1 MTRCGMSIH
10 LTIALWTVWAAWRWG
25 RWTQFPQCY
34 PTLLYISCCQLLY
47 EIFSHE
53 KFYVWRLEPDPIPAL
68 LCCTPFAFILWLLS
82 HLTRFPE
89 VEWKAA
95 VHIAKWVLIY
105 IGVEWVGYRFG
116 YITYSHGWNCWWSL
130 FFDVH
135 MFLMLRFHHT
145 KRVWSIPM
153 TILSIFFYLI
163 MFGYL

>member
-1 MTRCGMSIH
+1 MSIH
-10 LTIALWTVWAAWRWG
+10 VAIALWTVWAAWRWG

-34 PTLLYISCCQLLY
+34 PTLLYLSCFQLLY
-47 EIFSHE
+47 EFFSHE
-53 KFYVWRLEPDPIPAL
+53 KFYVWRLEPDQLINYTGVVMLHTFCIYPL
-68 LCCTPFAFILWLLS
+68 TAFLY
-82 HLTRFPE
+82 LTRFPE

-105 IGVEWVGYRFG
+105 IGVEWVGYRLG

-145 KRVWSIPM
+145 KPVWSIPM

-163 MFGYL
+163 LFGYL

>member
-1 MTRCGMSIH
+1 MKNFMCGVWNRIPYRHCYAAH
-10 LTIALWTVWAAWRWG
+10 LLHLS
-25 RWTQFPQCY
+25 FDCF
-34 PTLLYISCCQLLY
+34 LY
-47 EIFSHE
+47 
-53 KFYVWRLEPDPIPAL
+53 
-68 LCCTPFAFILWLLS
+68 
-82 HLTRFPE
+82 LTRFPE

>member
-1 MTRCGMSIH
+1 MVYLAC
-10 LTIALWTVWAAWRWG
+10 
-25 RWTQFPQCY
+25 F
-34 PTLLYISCCQLLY
+34 QLLY
-47 EIFSHE
+47 EFFSHE
-53 KFYVWRLEPDPIPAL
+53 KFYLWRLEPDPVFNYTSVVMLHTFCIYPL
-68 LCCTPFAFILWLLS
+68 TAFLY
-82 HLTRFPE
+82 LTRFPE

-105 IGVEWVGYRFG
+105 IGVEWVGYRLG

-145 KRVWSIPM
+145 KPVWSIPM

-163 MFGYL
+163 LFGYL